1 MCALTK
7 QCQNGSTRPS
17 SSGLF
22 FALSNSGQHR
32 NTASVILTLALMLA
46 GFRLHALSGKDKKT
60 KTEPS
65 QRQCSQRQREE
76 RKIATT
82 VLIQCGKEELTS
94 AVPRHR
100 TSHCFGSNLALGAKL
115 SNRTFLQ
122 APPITKNVKVHK
134 SSANT
139 KIPCRYSSASSSSS
153 YSSDIIQTT
162 LRPRVFLHYNN
173 SRIRVFHSF
182 GNYLTTLMHRK
193 RAQRKKQTKSWQK
206 TKEQPSCPPKH
217 KTSKQIETKP
227 KKQKQSLVVFVED
240 RAKEITNNND
250 STNFLQLAIKP
261 QRQAP
266 SFIPS
271 AAFNS
276 HETATATTTASSSF
290 Q

>member
-65 QRQCSQRQREE
+65 QRQCSQREKKE
-76 RKIATT
+76 R
-82 VLIQCGKEELTS
+82 LQLQCLSNAERRNSLQQCRVTGLHTAS
-94 AVPRHR
+94 AQIWLLVQ
-100 TSHCFGSNLALGAKL
+100 L

-134 SSANT
+134 STANT
-139 KIPCRYSSASSSSS
+139 KIQCRYSPASSSLS
-153 YSSDIIQTT
+153 YASDIIQST

-173 SRIRVFHSF
+173 SRIRVLHSF
-182 GNYLTTLMHRK
+182 GNYSTTLMHRK
-193 RAQRKKQTKSWQK
+193 RAQRKKHFVKRNKIVAKDQRTTFLSSQTQNKQTNRNKPEK
-206 TKEQPSCPPKH
+206 TKTESCR
-217 KTSKQIETKP
+217 
-227 KKQKQSLVVFVED
+227 L
-240 RAKEITNNND
+240 R
-250 STNFLQLAIKP
+250 
-261 QRQAP
+261 RG
-266 SFIPS
+266 
-271 AAFNS
+271 
-276 HETATATTTASSSF
+276 
-290 Q
+290 

>member
-1 MCALTK
+1 
-7 QCQNGSTRPS
+7 
-17 SSGLF
+17 
-22 FALSNSGQHR
+22 
-32 NTASVILTLALMLA
+32 MLA

-134 SSANT
+134 STANT
-139 KIPCRYSSASSSSS
+139 KIQCRYSPASSSLS
-153 YSSDIIQTT
+153 YASDIIQST

-173 SRIRVFHSF
+173 SRIRVLHSF
-182 GNYLTTLMHRK
+182 GNYSTTLMHRK
-193 RAQRKKQTKSWQK
+193 RAQRKKHFVKRNKIVAKDQRTTFLSSQTQNKQTNRNKTEK
-206 TKEQPSCPPKH
+206 TKTESCR
-217 KTSKQIETKP
+217 
-227 KKQKQSLVVFVED
+227 L
-240 RAKEITNNND
+240 R
-250 STNFLQLAIKP
+250 
-261 QRQAP
+261 RG
-266 SFIPS
+266 
-271 AAFNS
+271 
-276 HETATATTTASSSF
+276 
-290 Q
+290 